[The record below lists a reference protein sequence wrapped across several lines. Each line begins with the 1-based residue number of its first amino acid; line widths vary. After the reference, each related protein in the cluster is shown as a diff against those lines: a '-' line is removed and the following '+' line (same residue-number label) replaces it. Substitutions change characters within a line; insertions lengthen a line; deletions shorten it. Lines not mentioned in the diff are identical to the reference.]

1 MFQKAQLWEGSTLT
15 CNKKTYALYAGMT
28 GSFGGATFQCFAECN
43 SPDEAEQ
50 EAYQLA
56 REAYESYE
64 GMYGIMSWEDCRDD
78 LVESFPDE
86 DITDADVDA
95 HYQEEVESWTEWWV
109 EPYDPDKDYDD

>member
-95 HYQEEVESWTEWWV
+95 HYQEEVESWTEWWA
-109 EPYDPDKDYDD
+109 EPYDPDKNYDD